1 MESSARSPEELVAL
15 LEDAFVLRDAAA
27 LVGLFAPR
35 AMLVAAGRH
44 PAHGRPEIAA
54 AVSALWADDRTY
66 LAGPY
71 RVLSAGDTAL
81 AFCTD
86 AVHVMQRSRA
96 RTWRYAISV
105 LGGSAG

>member
-1 MESSARSPEELVAL
+1 
-15 LEDAFVLRDAAA
+15 
-27 LVGLFAPR
+27 
-35 AMLVAAGRH
+35 
-44 PAHGRPEIAA
+44 
-54 AVSALWADDRTY
+54 VSALWADDRTY